1 MRVEGVAV
9 GPLQENCWILHDEAS
24 GEVVVI
30 DPGDE
35 PARIADLVRRTGAR
49 LTAIWLTHAHFD
61 HIGGVE
67 GLRREWPGVPVWL
80 HPDDR
85 PVYDFGARA
94 AAAWGIPFEA
104 PGAPDRELREGE
116 PVACGTQAFEVW
128 HLPGHAPGHV
138 AFIGGGN
145 MFSGDVL
152 FAGSVGRSDLPLC
165 DPAALDASLRR
176 LARLPRETVVHPGH
190 GPVTTIA
197 TELESNPFLNGA
209 AMVPRRAV

>member
-1 MRVEGVAV
+1 MRIEGLTV

-35 PARIADLVRRTGAR
+35 PARIAASVLRTGGR
-49 LTAIWLTHAHFD
+49 LMAIWLTHAHFD
-61 HIGGVE
+61 HIGGVA
-67 GLRREWPGVPVWL
+67 GLKREWPEVPVFL
-80 HPDDR
+80 HDDDR
-85 PVYDFGARA
+85 PVYEFGARA
-94 AAAWGIPFEA
+94 AAAWGIPFEE
-104 PGAPDRELREGE
+104 PPPPDRSLREGE
-116 PVACGTQAFEVW
+116 VLACGAGRFDVW

-145 MFSGDVL
+145 MFGGDVL
-152 FAGSVGRSDLPLC
+152 FAGSVGRSDLPLS
-165 DPAALDASLRR
+165 DPGALDASLRR
-176 LARLPRETVVHPGH
+176 VATLPPATVVHPGH

-209 AMVPRRAV
+209 VLVPRRR